1 MIQTTQSAPTP
12 EDDKGR
18 CEFVI
23 VILVVYAVIRVVIVV
38 VVGVVV
44 RHNWNLKNW
53 DNFLRYSKN
62 FCLKYNFLLCLKL
75 CSTDLHITI
84 LSSKRMLELNE

>member
-1 MIQTTQSAPTP
+1 MNKFTVLFFCFISCFILIQTTQSAPTP

-44 RHNWNLKNW
+44 RQADPL
-53 DNFLRYSKN
+53 YS
-62 FCLKYNFLLCLKL
+62 
-75 CSTDLHITI
+75 T
-84 LSSKRMLELNE
+84 